1 MVGFVVRSPSRIN
14 LRATEMPTFAAVD
27 VGSNSVRLKIAHL
40 VRGRLETIHEDRE
53 VTRLGESVF
62 RSGLLDPEA
71 IAHTV
76 KVLRR
81 FHRATVAAGVDRVR
95 VVATSAMRDTRNAA
109 SFIEWVRSTT
119 GWRVEIISG
128 IEEGRLIH
136 LGVVSNTRVSNWP
149 LMLMDLGGGSCELT
163 ISIDAQIRS
172 MVSLPLGAVRLTEEF
187 IQNDPPKKKEIERLH
202 QFIGE
207 EVGRLERRIRRW
219 NSKLAIF
226 TSGTAAALAELSVNF
241 RKGEIRRENYVP
253 TPVLRRIATELSGR
267 TLAQRRL
274 LPGLGPKR
282 AEIIIAGATVYADL
296 AERFHLP
303 GLQYSQLGL
312 RDGMLA
318 QMAAE
323 YDRHTAIGKRIE
335 SERQSGILEAAGRYA
350 IDLHFAE
357 HVRKL
362 TLELFRQLRSV
373 HRLPEDYEEWLMAAA
388 MLHEIGAYVNRTG
401 RHRHAYY
408 LIANSELY
416 GFTTEQRRLIAAI
429 SRYMGK
435 SKPSL
440 QDRVLRLLPA
450 VDRPLVPRAVILLRM
465 ARALNIGRKGAVERT
480 RVRVKDSAVEIKL
493 QTKRGGADLELWQ
506 LLKEGSYFREVF
518 GRELV
523 AEAS

>member
-1 MVGFVVRSPSRIN
+1 
-14 LRATEMPTFAAVD
+14 MPTFAAVD
-27 VGSNSVRLKIAHL
+27 VGSNSVRLKIARL

-81 FHRATVAAGVDRVR
+81 FHRATVNAGVDKVR

-136 LGVVSNTRVSNWP
+136 LGVVSNTRVTTWP
-149 LMLMDLGGGSCELT
+149 LLLMDLGGGSCELT
-163 ISIDAQIRS
+163 ISVDAQIRS

-187 IQNDPPKKKEIERLH
+187 VQTDPPKKKELERMH

-207 EVGRLERRIRRW
+207 EVSRLERRMRRW
-219 NSKLAIF
+219 SPKLAIF
-226 TSGTAAALAELSVNF
+226 TSGTAAALAELSLNF
-241 RKGEIRRENYVP
+241 RKGKIQRENYVP
-253 TPVLRRIATELSGR
+253 TPVLCRIVTELSKR

-296 AERFHLP
+296 AERFNLP
-303 GLQYSQLGL
+303 GIQYSPLGL

-335 SERQSGILEAAGRYA
+335 NERQTGLRWAVEHYGA
-350 IDLHFAE
+350 DLGFAE
-357 HVRKL
+357 HVRDL
-362 TLELFRQLRSV
+362 TLQLFRQMKSV
-373 HRLPEDYEEWLMAAA
+373 HRLPEEYAEWLTGAA
-388 MLHEIGAYVNRTG
+388 MLHEIGSFINRTG

-416 GFTTEQRRLIAAI
+416 GFTDEQRRLIAAI
-429 SRYMGK
+429 ARYVGK
-435 SKPSL
+435 SKPSP

-450 VDRPLVPRAVILLRM
+450 LDRQFLPRAVELLRM
-465 ARALNIGRKGAVERT
+465 ARALDLGRKRAVEKV
-480 RVRVKDSAVEIKL
+480 RVRVKDSEVEIKL

-506 LLKEGSYFREVF
+506 LLKEKNYFLEVF

-523 AEAS
+523 AEASSIV

>member
-1 MVGFVVRSPSRIN
+1 
-14 LRATEMPTFAAVD
+14 MPTFAAVD
-27 VGSNSVRLKIAHL
+27 VGSNSVRLKIAKL
-40 VRGRLETIHEDRE
+40 IRGRLETVHEDRE

-81 FHRATVAAGVDRVR
+81 FHRAAVSAGVDKVR

-136 LGVVSNTRVSNWP
+136 LGVVSNSRITTWP
-149 LMLMDLGGGSCELT
+149 LLLMDLGGGSCELT
-163 ISIDAQIRS
+163 ISVDAQIRS

-187 IQNDPPKKKEIERLH
+187 LPNDPPKKKEIERLH

-207 EVGRLERRIRRW
+207 EVGRLERRMRRW
-219 NSKLAIF
+219 SPKLAIF

-241 RKGEIRRENYVP
+241 RKGQTRRENNVP
-253 TPVLRRIATELSGR
+253 TAVLQRISTELSKR

-296 AERFHLP
+296 AGRFDLA
-303 GLQYSQLGL
+303 GIQYSPLGL

-335 SERQSGILEAAGRYA
+335 SERQRGLTWAVDHYGADSS
-350 IDLHFAE
+350 FAE
-357 HVRKL
+357 HVRDL
-362 TLELFRQLRSV
+362 TMQLFRQLKPV
-373 HRLPEDYEEWLMAAA
+373 HRLPEDYEEWLTAAA
-388 MLHEIGAYVNRTG
+388 MLHEIGAFINRTG

-416 GFTTEQRRLIAAI
+416 GFAAEQRRLIAAI
-429 SRYMGK
+429 ARYMGK
-435 SKPSL
+435 SKASP

-450 VDRPLVPRAVILLRM
+450 LDRQLVPRAVMLLRM
-465 ARALNIGRKGAVERT
+465 ARALNIGRKGAVQKVRA
-480 RVRVKDSAVEIKL
+480 RVKDSAVEIKL

-518 GRELV
+518 GRDLV
-523 AEAS
+523 AEVSSTT